1 MTVSGQVDDRKSR
14 REMRSPVRNYCSIPG
29 GKEII
34 VVWTIRDGEK
44 LLDSMYLEGRANWTC
59 L

>member
-14 REMRSPVRNYCSIPG
+14 REMRSSVRNYCSIPG

>member
-34 VVWTIRDGEK
+34 VVWTVRDGEK
-44 LLDSMYLEGRANWTC
+44 LLD
-59 L
+59 